1 METSGSEMNHLH
13 SSLQNQT
20 QQTSEAHA
28 IFLQIVAHTGHC
40 KHNRGKVCIRAN
52 SYAEKNSCAPFM
64 FSHLSER
71 RCTKANFAPEKQK
84 ILLLFAEAAC
94 FQREC
99 FLVSKPREQ
108 LWRTMFPRDVLKLT
122 IGLGLRILTCQG
134 CGSIKFLGLCFR
146 SFLLFL
152 KPIKI

>member
-1 METSGSEMNHLH
+1 
-13 SSLQNQT
+13 
-20 QQTSEAHA
+20 
-28 IFLQIVAHTGHC
+28 
-40 KHNRGKVCIRAN
+40 
-52 SYAEKNSCAPFM
+52 M

-152 KPIKI
+152 KPIKAGAIRNEDKRNGLNHSIHGSQYITAHTT